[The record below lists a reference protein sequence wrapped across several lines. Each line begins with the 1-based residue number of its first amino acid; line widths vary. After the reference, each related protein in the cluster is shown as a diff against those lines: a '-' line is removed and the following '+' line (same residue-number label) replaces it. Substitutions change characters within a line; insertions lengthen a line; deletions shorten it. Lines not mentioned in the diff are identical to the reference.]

1 MQRCSPRYSWP
12 SAVASFLKQVNTIA
26 CACCRS
32 IGSASSASATASA
45 TANAGATDSTTQNV
59 SGSNPAEIPQVVSAL
74 SDSFAAAGA
83 QTLLPT
89 PSATA
94 TADTN
99 ASTQG

>member
-1 MQRCSPRYSWP
+1 
-12 SAVASFLKQVNTIA
+12 
-26 CACCRS
+26 
-32 IGSASSASATASA
+32 
-45 TANAGATDSTTQNV
+45 
-59 SGSNPAEIPQVVSAL
+59 VVSAL

-94 TADTN
+94 TADAN